1 MENSATTIEN
11 LIERIE
17 QYSKI
22 SFDLYK
28 YSAIYETA
36 ALFSSLAVKLVMTLV
51 VAVVALLFTVGL
63 ALCLGDALGKTAYG
77 FLLMGGVYILLG
89 IVLYIFRKPWIQTQ
103 VSNFVIDSFEIKN

>member
-1 MENSATTIEN
+1 
-11 LIERIE
+11 
-17 QYSKI
+17 
-22 SFDLYK
+22 
-28 YSAIYETA
+28 
-36 ALFSSLAVKLVMTLV
+36 
-51 VAVVALLFTVGL
+51 L